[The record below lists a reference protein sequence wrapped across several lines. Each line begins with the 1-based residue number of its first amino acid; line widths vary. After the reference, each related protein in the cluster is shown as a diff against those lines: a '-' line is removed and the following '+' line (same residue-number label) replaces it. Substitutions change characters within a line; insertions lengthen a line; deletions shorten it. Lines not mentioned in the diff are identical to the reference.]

1 MSTCMMYI
9 YRYLQNVQKQQ
20 QNSSYSINYGNLNLI
35 NFCGIFCTQM
45 TCVCVVKSNIYIGPD
60 RIIPSETISNLEIR
74 GKMYRKNRVRSLCV
88 SWMRRRGW
96 GVGGISKRK
105 EGANG
110 GGGGASSDL

>member
-45 TCVCVVKSNIYIGPD
+45 ACVCVVKNNI
-60 RIIPSETISNLEIR
+60 
-74 GKMYRKNRVRSLCV
+74 
-88 SWMRRRGW
+88 
-96 GVGGISKRK
+96 
-105 EGANG
+105 
-110 GGGGASSDL
+110 

>member
-45 TCVCVVKSNIYIGPD
+45 ASVCVVNNK
-60 RIIPSETISNLEIR
+60 
-74 GKMYRKNRVRSLCV
+74 V
-88 SWMRRRGW
+88 
-96 GVGGISKRK
+96 
-105 EGANG
+105 
-110 GGGGASSDL
+110 